1 MRTYDPEKHLEEMKS
16 GLQIIPEVEHLVDQI
31 VKNGYS
37 SVIFVGIGGTILAES
52 QVLRL
57 AKQYGCCLPI
67 YLENAADLVLEAPSY
82 LNERTLVVT
91 CSASGDT
98 KEIIVAVDYAQS
110 HSAKVLAYIATPNTP
125 LAEKADFPLVYPYGE
140 KEFLYSVVFRLMYH
154 AGQFPAYEDLMTAL
168 RALPE
173 NLVSI
178 SQACEND
185 MAALAEVIC
194 EEPLLYIVGSGSLE
208 DWATCYGMCIMEE
221 MLWMRSRPISAAN
234 FFHGTLEVIERDVPL
249 LLFFGEDKT
258 RPEMVRVRKFAETIS
273 AKVYVIDTADYALK
287 DINPLF
293 RPFLS
298 VFVISVI
305 CRRLSAHLE
314 HLRRHPMQ
322 IRRYYRKLT
331 Y

>member
-1 MRTYDPEKHLEEMKS
+1 MKAYEPEKHLEEMKTS
-16 GLQIIPEVEHLVDQI
+16 LQVISEAERLVDQI
-31 VKNGYS
+31 VQNGYS
-37 SVIFVGIGGTILAES
+37 NIIFVGIGGTILAES
-52 QVLRL
+52 QVLHL
-57 AKQYGCCLPI
+57 AKQYGCRLPV
-67 YLENAADLVLEAPSY
+67 YLENAADLVLEAPAY
-82 LNERTLVVT
+82 LDERTLVVT

-98 KEIIVAVDYAQS
+98 KEILAAVDYAQARG
-110 HSAKVLAYIATPNTP
+110 AKVLAYVATPNTP
-125 LAEKADFPLVYPYGE
+125 LAKKADFPLVHPYGE

-154 AGQFPAYEDLMTAL
+154 AGQFPAYQDLITAL
-168 RALPE
+168 KALPE

-178 SQACEND
+178 SQTCEKD
-185 MAALAEVIC
+185 MAALAMAIC

-258 RPEMVRVRKFAETIS
+258 RPEMTRVQRFAETIS
-273 AKVYVIDTADYALK
+273 AKVYKIDTSDYDLK
-287 DINPLF
+287 DIDPSF

-298 VFVISVI
+298 PFIISVI

-314 HLRRHPMQ
+314 HLRRHPMA